1 MKVSLRFRIIFAS
14 ACAVL
19 AALLGLSY
27 ADAVKAEAQQERN
40 EAIARYGGDVV
51 SVAVANRQLKAGD
64 VIQEGDVTSRDWV
77 LDLVPEGAITSTDDL
92 VGKKLSAPVAK
103 NGVLTDA
110 CFQKSGQ
117 TMAVPDG
124 LVGISIPVSDKLGIS
139 ADTAQGTKLVA
150 YEVGKGGSEQIGD
163 SVVLLSSLAQTA
175 EGENPESISLAVKGA
190 DVDRILSAS
199 AAGTL
204 SFVLPA
210 NGANAKDL
218 GSTKVSK
225 DPVQSTAPA
234 EVTGS
239 GGESAKQDD
248 ADKSKQTTTNAT
260 SQSSQAAQTA
270 NGSGNTGTTE
280 EEKK

>member
-1 MKVSLRFRIIFAS
+1 MSLEGTCRS
-14 ACAVL
+14 KL
-19 AALLGLSY
+19 A
-27 ADAVKAEAQQERN
+27 
-40 EAIARYGGDVV
+40 
-51 SVAVANRQLKAGD
+51 
-64 VIQEGDVTSRDWV
+64 
-77 LDLVPEGAITSTDDL
+77 
-92 VGKKLSAPVAK
+92 
-103 NGVLTDA
+103 
-110 CFQKSGQ
+110 
-117 TMAVPDG
+117 
-124 LVGISIPVSDKLGIS
+124 
-139 ADTAQGTKLVA
+139 KLVA